1 MKTKVLIS
9 SAMTAQLIC
18 AFVFEIK
25 VWFSLDEAT
34 ILNILSQ
41 NECIMTQFE
50 LFAFVALIEMNFLAS
65 RSSICNYPSYG
76 PISVDFDDP
85 ISLLRS

>member
-25 VWFSLDEAT
+25 VWFSLDEAHPT
-34 ILNILSQ
+34 ILNNSSQ

-65 RSSICNYPSYG
+65 RKSIYSTEYVITLHMAPY
-76 PISVDFDDP
+76 
-85 ISLLRS
+85 L

>member
-1 MKTKVLIS
+1 MKTKELIS

-18 AFVFEIK
+18 AIVFEIK
-25 VWFSLDEAT
+25 VWFSLEEAHF
-34 ILNILSQ
+34 IQVLNISSQ

-65 RSSICNYPSYG
+65 RSSIYSTEYVITLHMAPY
-76 PISVDFDDP
+76 
-85 ISLLRS
+85 L